1 MKEFKKLSI
10 VVPCYNEKNYI
21 EGVLK
26 KIKEVKLYGNLEK
39 EIIVVDDGSTDG
51 TREILK
57 KINDQEIKIFF
68 QEKNMGKGAALR
80 RGFKEAKGDIIVI
93 HDADFEY
100 DPEEW
105 NKMLPLILEN
115 KADIVYGSRFYGE
128 PHRVLYFHHYLGNKI
143 ICFLINLLCD
153 MNFSD
158 IEVCTKMF
166 RREVLDEI
174 NLKSK
179 DFGFEVEFTVK
190 VSKPKKWRIYEV
202 GIKYFGR
209 TYEEGKKINWKDGI
223 KAIFYI
229 FKYRF
234 FK

>member
-1 MKEFKKLSI
+1 MKKFKKLSI

-51 TREILK
+51 TREILN
-57 KINDQEIKIFF
+57 KINDPEIKIFF

-93 HDADFEY
+93 HDADYEY

-105 NKMLPLILEN
+105 NKMLPLILED

-166 RREVLDEI
+166 RREVLEEI
-174 NLKSK
+174 NLKSN

-209 TYEEGKKINWKDGI
+209 TYEEGKKINWRDGI